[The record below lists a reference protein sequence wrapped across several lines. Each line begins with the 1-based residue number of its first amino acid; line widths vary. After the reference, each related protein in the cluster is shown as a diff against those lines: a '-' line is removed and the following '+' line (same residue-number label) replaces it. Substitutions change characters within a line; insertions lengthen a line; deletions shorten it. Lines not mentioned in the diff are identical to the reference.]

1 MVSRAHRF
9 LRVRIQGAVTD
20 NRAMAK
26 RKKKPKKPAT
36 KKSRAASVLARELA
50 RTMTPEER
58 SASARRAALAR
69 WARRK
74 PPEQKLERNLTLDT
88 SVRMLIRMTKKAKS
102 RAAAALARAR
112 NDALT
117 PRQRSESARVAARAR
132 WAKKRTR
139 GGAS

>member
-1 MVSRAHRF
+1 MTLDAG
-9 LRVRIQGAVTD
+9 VRI
-20 NRAMAK
+20 
-26 RKKKPKKPAT
+26 
-36 KKSRAASVLARELA
+36 
-50 RTMTPEER
+50 
-58 SASARRAALAR
+58 
-69 WARRK
+69 
-74 PPEQKLERNLTLDT
+74 
-88 SVRMLIRMTKKAKS
+88 LISMTKKAKS